1 MKKYLSLAIL
11 ATIAIAGGCTK
22 ELYGPAPEPEAK
34 VEAKG
39 ISVKVSEVKDSS
51 FVVSLTP
58 EDTSAV
64 YYSYAVVEGALSAV
78 DSSSLYSDGYKSAAV
93 ASGVIKNVS
102 PYTSSVAVG
111 GLTPNTAYTVY
122 AVSSSSTGVPGSV
135 SSVSVTTSDN
145 LAPYIVD
152 DATKEN
158 VASLQFSEPVYFVEG
173 SAVTVNYYGINS
185 SEHDIYNNDPV
196 GTATASVRVNED
208 VAVFVLSDVPDGAYY
223 TVSFPEG
230 AFTDAAGNKA
240 EALESY
246 FAQTSS
252 GDLGAAGLAGR
263 VSTKAYSFVADS
275 VEIVTDLA
283 APIALAYPEGTTP
296 ARVSNKVTGTIT
308 YVTAS
313 AGTATYSS
321 IAPGANGGYLLNA
334 TNSGVVVYPN
344 IGEAY
349 SGRPEPARG
358 ATVTIE
364 VPADYVIDIY
374 GNGNAAYTVGPFLYS
389 YGYTAADDLF
399 GSYEV
404 SSTSAYAK
412 YGYGPYTDT
421 LTLAASDSTGFDVA
435 FSGTLAGL
443 PVKFYATFNGDTGE
457 LEIPTGQTIC
467 KAWDY
472 LYDSNGYPTLNEDST
487 YVFIQ
492 TDVHLVLSNGGSS
505 YYRNNL
511 GFDVPASHTLS
522 FWYPSYYLGLL
533 EYYQGDAYNWN
544 DQVQITSVKY
554 IEPAAGTSVKAA
566 AVKPASAKAA
576 KPRSKPVSKASLSR

>member
-152 DATKEN
+152 GAAQENAAT
-158 VASLQFSEPVYFVEG
+158 LQFSEPVYFVEG

-246 FAQTSS
+246 FYKTEA
-252 GDLGAAGLAGR
+252 GDLGAAGLYGR
-263 VSTKAYSFVADS
+263 VSTADFELDAGELTTVADLSEGIVIS
-275 VEIVTDLA
+275 VPDL
-283 APIALAYPEGTTP
+283 L
-296 ARVSNKVTGTIT
+296 
-308 YVTAS
+308 
-313 AGTATYSS
+313 
-321 IAPGANGGYLLNA
+321 
-334 TNSGVVVYPN
+334 
-344 IGEAY
+344 
-349 SGRPEPARG
+349 RG
-358 ATVTIE
+358 
-364 VPADYVIDIY
+364 DW
-374 GNGNAAYTVGPFLYS
+374 
-389 YGYTAADDLF
+389 
-399 GSYEV
+399 
-404 SSTSAYAK
+404 
-412 YGYGPYTDT
+412 
-421 LTLAASDSTGFDVA
+421 
-435 FSGTLAGL
+435 
-443 PVKFYATFNGDTGE
+443 
-457 LEIPTGQTIC
+457 Q
-467 KAWDY
+467 
-472 LYDSNGYPTLNEDST
+472 
-487 YVFIQ
+487 
-492 TDVHLVLSNGGSS
+492 
-505 YYRNNL
+505 
-511 GFDVPASHTLS
+511 
-522 FWYPSYYLGLL
+522 
-533 EYYQGDAYNWN
+533 
-544 DQVQITSVKY
+544 
-554 IEPAAGTSVKAA
+554 
-566 AVKPASAKAA
+566 
-576 KPRSKPVSKASLSR
+576 